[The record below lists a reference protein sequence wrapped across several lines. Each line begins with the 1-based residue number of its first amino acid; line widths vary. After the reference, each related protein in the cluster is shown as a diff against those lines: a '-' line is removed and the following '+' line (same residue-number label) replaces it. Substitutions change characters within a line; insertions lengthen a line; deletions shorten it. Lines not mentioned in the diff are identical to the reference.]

1 MNLWKDVYQY
11 ALAALIVLAF
21 IAILVLVI
29 LKGTQDNAVM
39 NTLVGALGAV
49 FVMVA
54 TYFYGSSKGSADKN
68 EMINRNGKQ

>member
-1 MNLWKDVYQY
+1 MKLWKDICQY
-11 ALAALIVLAF
+11 VLAVLIVGCFMTA
-21 IAILVLVI
+21 LVLVI
-29 LKGTQDNAVM
+29 LTEPKDDAVM

-68 EMINRNGKQ
+68 EMIKNGN